1 MMITNI
7 INQESNGVACGDCG
21 FPISQAAL
29 DYKLYKYF
37 VVELSSF
44 QLKGICKFAPKIAV
58 ITNINQAH
66 LDYHESID
74 DYHNSKYKITMNHSI
89 DDYLVLN
96 LDDEKSMSLFSESK
110 AIKIKYSLHNK
121 MADCYIKGKWFYFK
135 NKKVCKL
142 NSLKNKTDIMF
153 YNALAS
159 ICVGKLLNIKNA
171 NISNGLKSFTNIKYR
186 LQKVKKNI
194 FNDAKSTN
202 VYSTICALKEFKNK
216 NIFLICGGYDR
227 GDDLTPIISNVEN
240 VKCVY
245 TYGMTSEKV
254 CNFFSNLNI
263 KVYSFTTLKEATL
276 KALNDQKIEV
286 ILYSPMFASYD
297 QYKSFE
303 ERGIEF
309 NKIINNYYKIV

>member
-7 INQESNGVACGDCG
+7 INQESNGVACGNCG
-21 FPISQAAL
+21 FPISHAAL

-58 ITNINQAH
+58 ITNINNAH

-74 DYHNSKYKITMNHSI
+74 DYHKSKYKITMNQST

-121 MADCYIKGKWFYFK
+121 MADCYINGKWFYFK

-142 NSLKNKTDIMF
+142 NSLKNKTDIMC

-186 LQKVKKNI
+186 LQEIKPKI
-194 FNDAKSTN
+194 YNDAKSTN
-202 VYSTICALKEFKNK
+202 VYSTISALKEFLDDD
-216 NIFLICGGYDR
+216 ILLICGGYDR
-227 GDDLTPIISNVEN
+227 NDDIDVLGEYIKS

-245 TYGMTSEKV
+245 VYGMTKDKV
-254 CNFFSNLNI
+254 KDFCNKYNI
-263 KVYSFTTLKEATL
+263 NVFGFDTLKEAVI
-276 KALNDQKIEV
+276 KALNDRKKEV

-297 QYKSFE
+297 QYSSYE
-303 ERGIEF
+303 ERGKEF
-309 NKIINNYYKIV
+309 NNLVNKFN